1 MYYIWT
7 QIDKLRNRIYE
18 KEDLI
23 EKISSKAARRIH
35 VLEANWNKA
44 ESELCRLD
52 ELLENVRTVLG
63 DHPLV
68 KDDSKLTK
76 LLAVVDG
83 RESAR
88 SLKKESKTSS
98 EMFEWQENYSIKYMY
113 SIRTYVLKAWY
124 VPFIQKG

>member
-1 MYYIWT
+1 M
-7 QIDKLRNRIYE
+7 RNRIYE

-23 EKISSKAARRIH
+23 EKISSKAARRIQ

-98 EMFEWQENYSIKYMY
+98 EK
-113 SIRTYVLKAWY
+113 L
-124 VPFIQKG
+124 